1 MIRELWQFILYCAAG
16 VMATGTHYAVMASLV
31 RWGGIP
37 EVAATCVGFIA
48 GAIVKYPLNY
58 RMVFSSHERH
68 RRAVPR
74 FVASLVISFV
84 LNALVFAGL
93 LRVLDAYY
101 MVAQVLTT
109 GIVLLVNFA
118 LARYW
123 VFVPASGVEDA
134 RAGTEVEERRS

>member
-31 RWGGIP
+31 RWGDVP

-58 RMVFSSHERH
+58 RMVFSSHELH
-68 RRAVPR
+68 RDAVPR
-74 FVASLVISFV
+74 FVASLVISFL
-84 LNALVFAGL
+84 LNALVFAGF

-109 GIVLLVNFA
+109 GTVLMVNFT

-123 VFVPASGVEDA
+123 IFVPPRGVEKP
-134 RAGTEVEERRS
+134 GVGPEVEESRP